1 MAPGETMGTSEE
13 LADLL
18 NRMPGWVK
26 EMGITILSASP
37 DEVTCELEIG
47 EKHHQGYGI
56 VHGGVHCGVV
66 ETLASVGAALVAMPR
81 GQRVVGLE
89 NSTSFVRAVRE
100 GRLRG
105 TARPLSRG
113 RTSQVWEAFIRDE
126 QGRLVAQGRVR
137 LLCLDQ
143 ERPLG

>member
-1 MAPGETMGTSEE
+1 MGTSEE

-26 EMGITILSASP
+26 EMGINILSASP
-37 DEVTCELEIG
+37 DEVTCELEVA

-66 ETLASVGAALVAMPR
+66 ETLASLGAALVAMPR

-89 NSTSFVRAVRE
+89 NSTSFVRAVRT
-100 GRLRG
+100 GKLRG
-105 TARPLSRG
+105 TARPVARG
-113 RTSQVWEAFIRDE
+113 RTSQVWEAWIHDG
-126 QGRLVAQGRVR
+126 QDRLVAQGRVR

-143 ERPLG
+143 DRPLG

>member
-1 MAPGETMGTSEE
+1 MGTSQE

-100 GRLRG
+100 GTLRG

-113 RTSQVWEAFIRDE
+113 RTSQVWEAFIRDD